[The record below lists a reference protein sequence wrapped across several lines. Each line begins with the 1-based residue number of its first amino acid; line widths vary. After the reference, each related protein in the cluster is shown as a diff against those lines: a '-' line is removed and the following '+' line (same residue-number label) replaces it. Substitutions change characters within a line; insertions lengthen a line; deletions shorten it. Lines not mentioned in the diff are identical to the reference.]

1 MYLNGSAIARLTA
14 VSRMSANRQRGR
26 YANAPVAAQVG
37 SPPSMIHGLA
47 RTTPRLWNF
56 CKSLLR
62 LIPNFRVGEMAQR
75 EKLMFVY
82 DAEGSIGVV
91 MEFSEVD
98 FEAYS
103 MPDLALIGAFQT
115 KAQAAQALARRTDQ
129 PRH

>member
-1 MYLNGSAIARLTA
+1 
-14 VSRMSANRQRGR
+14 
-26 YANAPVAAQVG
+26 
-37 SPPSMIHGLA
+37 MIHGLA